1 MPSSGA
7 IHEMREIPQK
17 RLKNK
22 EGPKHILQRPIVSKK
37 VNSSDVRLKK
47 CSEIAIIG
55 SGLSALSCALS
66 LLSCGFVNISL
77 YERDSYISD
86 RRDGYGLTL
95 TYNPKG
101 PLASL
106 GILEDVAQ
114 KDCPSRSHYE
124 FDPQGYIRGYFGNE
138 FTPHRGEG
146 QRGNLRV
153 PRQVL
158 REMMINELAKRSS
171 DIPDSNVEIH
181 WGKKLAHYETIP
193 ATDNQSSQQ
202 RNDHDVHL
210 YFEDGSKAFAKLL
223 IGADGINS
231 TVATSLLQPLNDVP
245 KYSTIATKTSKSY
258 IGVMIIL
265 GITNTDF
272 YHPLLDERGFHTMD
286 GTNRLFTMPFE
297 GSNLSDILNRK
308 RKRRI
313 MWQLSFS
320 MPNFSEAQKLSQ
332 SDPNVLLEEVKRRI
346 IHWHSPISIMLD
358 STPLETV
365 WGTPLQDRDPQ
376 HVLDAIQKTLYPS
389 SNRHK
394 NVLRTVLV
402 GDSIHPMSPFKG
414 QGANQALS
422 DGPLLASWL
431 TKANIDSAVRGFQ
444 REMVQRSKTKVYSSR
459 EAALNLHIKANFL
472 SNETWVFAGVRDSN
486 LVPKLLNSL
495 KERNI
500 GAHLAGK
507 LDGEVGTVISELGL
521 VEQGA
526 IGHMNIDDEIEK
538 LAINLTARG
547 NLPALRQLSLRH
559 GSLLNISSKESG
571 ETCLH
576 IAAINGH
583 HCICKWLLQAAN
595 TKISTLISR
604 RDKLGRSVLH
614 SALLSTIDCKHIE
627 NTDICGAGVLDG
639 NAAKISMLLAALSVK
654 YSNAREVCWGKDKNN
669 KSSLDYAAVRWGES
683 SSNYMRLADIYNT
696 INKRV
701 SGNSD

>member
-1 MPSSGA
+1 
-7 IHEMREIPQK
+7 MREIPHK
-17 RLKNK
+17 CLRKK
-22 EGPKHILQRPIVSKK
+22 EGSKHTLQRPIGPEKA
-37 VNSSDVRLKK
+37 NSSDLRLGK
-47 CSEIAIIG
+47 CSEIAIVG

-77 YERDSYISD
+77 YERDSSISD

-106 GILEDVAQ
+106 GLLEDVAQ

-124 FDPQGYIRGYFGNE
+124 FDPQGYIRGYFGNK

-158 REMMINELAKRSS
+158 RKMMIDELAKRSS
-171 DIPDSNVEIH
+171 DIPDSNVEIY
-181 WGKKLAHYETIP
+181 WGKKLTHHETVL
-193 ATDNQSSQQ
+193 ANDHQSSPQQ

-210 YFEDGSKAFAKLL
+210 YFQDGSKSSAKLL

-272 YHPLLDERGFHTMD
+272 YHPLLDERGFHTLD

-297 GSNLSDILNRK
+297 GSNISDILNGK
-308 RKRRI
+308 RERRI

-320 MPNFSEAQKLSQ
+320 MPSFSEAQKLAQ
-332 SDPNVLLEEVKRRI
+332 SKPNVLLQEVKRRI
-346 IHWHSPISIMLD
+346 NHWHNPIGKMLD
-358 STPLETV
+358 STSLDTV

-376 HVLDAIQKTLYPS
+376 YVLDAIQKTLYPS
-389 SNRHK
+389 SNRHNK
-394 NVLRTVLV
+394 NLRTVLV
-402 GDSIHPMSPFKG
+402 GDAIHPMSPFKG

-444 REMVQRSKTKVYSSR
+444 RDLVQRSKTKVYSSR
-459 EAALNLHIKANFL
+459 EAALNLHIESNFL
-472 SNETWVFAGVRDSN
+472 SNETWVFAGVRDPNS
-486 LVPKLLNSL
+486 VRKLLNAL

-500 GAHLAGK
+500 GAHLAGN
-507 LDGEVGTVISELGL
+507 LDKEVGAVISDLGF
-521 VEQGA
+521 VDQAVGN
-526 IGHMNIDDEIEK
+526 HMNIDDKIEK
-538 LAINLTARG
+538 LAINLTAQG
-547 NLPALRQLSLRH
+547 DLPALRQLSLRY
-559 GSLLNISSKESG
+559 GSLLNITSKDTGES
-571 ETCLH
+571 CLH
-576 IAAINGH
+576 VAAINGH

-595 TKISTLISR
+595 TKVSTVISR
-604 RDKLGRSVLH
+604 RDKLGRSALH
-614 SALLSTIDCKHIE
+614 SALLSTLDKKHIE
-627 NTDICGAGVLDG
+627 NTHRSSKGVPDE
-639 NAAKISMLLAALSVK
+639 NAIEISMLLAAFSMK
-654 YSNAREVCWGKDKNN
+654 CSNAQEVCWGKDKNE
-669 KSSLDYAAVRWGES
+669 KTTLDYAAVRWGET
-683 SSNYMRLADIYNT
+683 SSNYIRLADMYNT
-696 INKRV
+696 IEERLSEKNV
-701 SGNSD
+701 